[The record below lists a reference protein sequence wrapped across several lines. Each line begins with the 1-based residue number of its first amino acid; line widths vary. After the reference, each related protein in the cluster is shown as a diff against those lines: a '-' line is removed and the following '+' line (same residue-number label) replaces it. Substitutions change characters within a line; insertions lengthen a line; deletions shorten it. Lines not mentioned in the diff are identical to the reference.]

1 MFTTRTRFT
10 FAVAAIGA
18 AAVLAVGC
26 SSDDSDS
33 HMMPGMSSMPGM
45 RDGTTAQ
52 SATRSDF
59 NDADVT
65 FLQEMY
71 PHHAQAVEMAE
82 YVPARSQNQAVLDLA
97 ANISKAQ
104 APEMEQIA
112 GLLQSFGKSAPT
124 TAMGHMPNMPGGMS
138 HDTMDGLKA
147 LSGKDFDRAWLQA
160 MIDHHA
166 GAITMSNIELAGGTN
181 PDAKALAQ
189 KIITT
194 QQAEID
200 QMRTMLSQN

>member
-1 MFTTRTRFT
+1 MFTTPTRFT
-10 FAVAAIGA
+10 LVVAAIGA

-26 SSDDSDS
+26 SNDDSDS
-33 HMMPGMSSMPGM
+33 PMMPGMSSMPGM
-45 RDGTTAQ
+45 HNGTTQ
-52 SATRSDF
+52 SATRNDF

-97 ANISKAQ
+97 ANIAKAQ
-104 APEMEQIA
+104 TPEMQQIA
-112 GLLQSFGKSAPT
+112 GLLQSFGKSVPAT
-124 TAMGHMPNMPGGMS
+124 EMGHMPNMPGGMS
-138 HDTMDGLKA
+138 DDTMDGLKA

-189 KIITT
+189 KIITN

-200 QMRTMLSQN
+200 QMRTMLNQN